1 MVLDKAYGG
10 MRRALCA
17 VLALAVALSCMMLPQ
32 AAMAADTGVTNAKVV
47 LRKEADKESSALQT
61 VPEGEEVD
69 ILGKS
74 GDWYKVRYG
83 NYTGYMMKKYVTQS
97 PSAAAARGCPA
108 SRRWA
113 QRPGIMRIG
122 DENSDVKKLQQA
134 LNILG
139 YYDGKIDGIYGD
151 GTTKAV
157 TQYQKDEGLEAD
169 GYAGTSTVTSI
180 FGSCNKT
187 SMTTQPEPGSGAS
200 SSFGS
205 SSSSSS
211 SKYPTVSSISEIGSA
226 PGTSREGD
234 SGSNVVKLQQALE
247 CLATMTAP
255 STACTARA
263 RWPRSSSSKRSAT

>member
-97 PSAAAARGCPA
+97 PSAAAAAAA
-108 SRRWA
+108 SIKA
-113 QRPGIMRIG
+113 LGTAPGIMRIG

-139 YYDGKIDGIYGD
+139 YYDGKIDGIFWMIMGAF
-151 GTTKAV
+151 GTA
-157 TQYQKDEGLEAD
+157 A
-169 GYAGTSTVTSI
+169 ST
-180 FGSCNKT
+180 
-187 SMTTQPEPGSGAS
+187 A
-200 SSFGS
+200 
-205 SSSSSS
+205 
-211 SKYPTVSSISEIGSA
+211 
-226 PGTSREGD
+226 
-234 SGSNVVKLQQALE
+234 
-247 CLATMTAP
+247 TAP
-255 STACTARA
+255 PKPSPSTRRTRDWRRTAMRA
-263 RWPRSSSSKRSAT
+263 PRQ

>member
-1 MVLDKAYGG
+1 MVLYEAYSGIYRHL
-10 MRRALCA
+10 RRIFCA
-17 VLALAVALSCMMLPQ
+17 ALALMIGWSCMMLPHG
-32 AAMAADTGVTNAKVV
+32 ALAADAGVTNAKVV

-83 NYTGYMMKKYVTQS
+83 NFTGYMMKKYVTQS
-97 PSAAAARGCPA
+97 PSAAVAAAA
-108 SRRWA
+108 SIKA
-113 QRPGIMRIG
+113 LGSAPGIMRIG

-180 FGSCNKT
+180 FGSCSKT
-187 SMTTQPEPGSGAS
+187 SMTTQPEPGSSAS
-200 SSFGS
+200 S
-205 SSSSSS
+205 
-211 SKYPTVSSISEIGSA
+211 Y
-226 PGTSREGD
+226 
-234 SGSNVVKLQQALE
+234 Q
-247 CLATMTAP
+247 
-255 STACTARA
+255 
-263 RWPRSSSSKRSAT
+263 